1 MTYLDYSATTP
12 VDKEVLDSFIK
23 AAKYIGNPNSM
34 HTLGIKAKHLI
45 DASTNQI
52 AKILNIK
59 PNEII
64 YTSGASESNNTII
77 KAIEQFQ
84 NRGKHII
91 TTSLEHSSIYGPL
104 KQLEKKGFTI
114 QYAPLK
120 NGIVDIE
127 KLKKLL
133 TEDTVLVTISMVNS
147 ETGLRQPIEQIGKLL
162 KNYPKIIFHTDITQ
176 AVGKIKFD
184 LTDVDA
190 ASFSA
195 HKFFGFKGIGALYK
209 KENLNLEPLI
219 SGGKSTT
226 NFRSGTP
233 PTELITS
240 LAKALRLS
248 YQNIDEDYQKVK
260 KYNQVLKKEL
270 QKYKNVFINS
280 NEFSIPHILN
290 ISIKNIKPET
300 MLHSL
305 EEKDVYISTQSACA
319 TNDASKAVFALTN
332 DIEKAKASLRISISK
347 KTTDQDIENF
357 KKAFEESYKKLGGIS
372 WKNYY

>member
-114 QYAPLK
+114 QYTPLK

-372 WKNYY
+372 